1 MATAPALVGTVSDV
15 QMTGED
21 VAGTPLLV
29 VDTRH
34 GELLIPLAEDI
45 CTRIDPAA
53 RRIDVLLPEGLRDL
67 NDSA

>member
-1 MATAPALVGTVSDV
+1 LAAAPAFVGKVSDV
-15 QMTGED
+15 QRTGEG

-29 VDTRH
+29 VDTKN

-53 RRIDVLLPEGLRDL
+53 RRIDVTLPEGLRDL
-67 NDSA
+67 NRGA